1 MIRDDIPNRNVFISW
16 TGNDAKLKDQI
27 LMRLEPEVTCLVSS
41 GGSCS
46 GDFMRWSMDASKSAG
61 IFLLVLTENLQ
72 NNKESVVF
80 DEINEWRKAA
90 GDEFRD
96 RTVIVCPGRKLVQ
109 ELEDRSGDHVFTD
122 EDRISCVEFGETSI
136 SENKL
141 DELYNKVLNLIVA
154 RMRSVYL
161 VKAKEQL
168 SMDVT
173 RLLGISE
180 AGRNDDEFIAHSG
193 LYISRSVKYASGN
206 SVERYDDIT
215 DLLRRMGG
223 DILFIT
229 APGGAGKSSYIGQ
242 IFDQIDESEGGET
255 KLVFAV
261 SCAEASRY
269 LSERKSRKRAGDPP
283 VLWDFLKRHFT
294 SVCGI
299 GENFYTDENFRA
311 LLEHSEQII
320 VVFDALDEVPNASR
334 SKELADAIAEFYAYM
349 SNKLQA
355 IVTDR
360 TLNNADLFK
369 SDTQSVTIRIAT
381 LEPFDDDDIREYC
394 EKFSEHLKTR
404 YPELTEERDFECA
417 FEKIG
422 DLDDD
427 IKRNPL
433 MLEQVL
439 LLFAF
444 TGEIRS
450 RVVEILGELVDVMFK
465 RETRKAIFGV
475 DDRVPENLLNIL
487 SAFAYERHLYITG
500 GKRMSQAK
508 AVKILEK
515 LLGEEVVDINTAA
528 PGEIIKSLLGRIAKG
543 FVSLFGKSGARH
555 PEETIGLSADV
566 VSGNDLARYLNYR
579 AFYDI
584 KHDRFCHARYG
595 EYFVARYYCNA
606 VFDEMGVL
614 ADKKKLKE
622 LMSHCG
628 DEYWKDIINFF
639 VQMSAVKEIAVP
651 EKVTKL
657 TDALFAGCPRL
668 ERVSLGEHI
677 GKIPH
682 RAFLGCDSLRSV
694 KGGAGVEDVSSEAFK
709 GCAKLET
716 VDLFKTAKWIGDRA
730 FAGCTSLKK
739 LVLPH
744 TRRVGHSAF
753 RGCSGITSASFSQFL
768 NSIGGYAFCG
778 CTALV
783 DLALQGSL
791 TGINEYTFEDC
802 KALRELHIPDNVT
815 SIGDYA
821 FSGCAAEI
829 IWGDM
834 PTITEI
840 GRYAFAGYAGTS
852 ITIPGSVT
860 SIEDQAFA
868 GCESLESLIVAEGN
882 PIYHSAGNCVIETAT
897 KTLIVGCNSSVIPD
911 DGSVTRIGEQA
922 FAECSFLT
930 AITIPDSVKSIGEKA
945 FLDCYRL
952 VEVCN
957 KSALH
962 IFAGQASNGH
972 VGHFAKVVFKET
984 GESRL
989 SATED
994 DFCFFWDGETG
1005 YLVAYYGDESELVLP
1020 EGFTAYDGTQVS
1032 EYRINQYAFCGCDG
1046 LTKVTI
1052 PGSAKVIEKCAFRN
1066 CTSLTSVTIPNGV
1079 TSIGGYAF
1087 EGCTSLTS
1095 VTIGNSVTSIGSYA
1109 FRDCTSLTS
1118 VTIPDGVTSIGSYA
1132 FKGCDN
1138 LQYNEYDNALYLGN
1152 DENQYV
1158 VLIKA
1163 KDKSIASVNIYDATK
1178 IIYQSAFA
1186 WCTSL
1191 TSVTI
1196 PDSVTSIGYYAFR
1209 GCAYLESMIVSQGNK
1224 VYHSAGNC
1232 IIKTASKTLIAGCCK
1247 SIIPNDGSVADIG
1260 KGAFADCS
1268 SLTGIVIP
1276 AGVINIGSVAFIG
1289 CTALKSLIISD
1300 TVTKIGDFAL
1310 ARCISLE
1317 SLSIP
1322 NSVVDIGLYAFLRCD
1337 NLSLDEFDN
1346 ALYIGNDA
1354 NPFLVCI
1361 KAKSKSI
1368 TSVDISASTRFI
1380 CSGAFD
1386 KCTSLIEATISEGV
1400 SQMGCGVFSGCTSLA
1415 SVVYKGTMAQW
1426 DAIKKW
1432 FDVRANDAVCPLT
1445 EVKCSDGKRSIFG
1458 FGGL

>member
-1 MIRDDIPNRNVFISW
+1 MLRDDIPNRNVFISW
-16 TGNDAKLKDQI
+16 TGNDAELKDQI

-500 GKRMSQAK
+500 GKKMSQAK

-515 LLGEEVVDINTAA
+515 LLGKEVVDINTAA
-528 PGEIIKSLLGRIAKG
+528 PGEIIKSLWGRIAKG

-566 VSGNDLARYLNYR
+566 VSGFDLAGYLNYR

-606 VFDEMGVL
+606 VFDEKGVL

-657 TDALFAGCPRL
+657 TDALFASCPRL
-668 ERVSLGEHI
+668 ESVSLGEHI

-753 RGCSGITSASFSQFL
+753 WGCSGITSASFSQFL
-768 NSIGGYAFCG
+768 NSIGGYAFRG

-791 TGINEYTFEDC
+791 TGINEHTFEDC

-852 ITIPGSVT
+852 ITIP
-860 SIEDQAFA
+860 
-868 GCESLESLIVAEGN
+868 
-882 PIYHSAGNCVIETAT
+882 
-897 KTLIVGCNSSVIPD
+897 SSVKI
-911 DGSVTRIGEQA
+911 
-922 FAECSFLT
+922 F
-930 AITIPDSVKSIGEKA
+930 GEKA

-1020 EGFTAYDGTQVS
+1020 DGFTAYDGTQVS

-1052 PGSAKVIEKCAFRN
+1052 PGSAKVIEKCAFAN
-1066 CTSLTSVTIPNGV
+1066 CDALSSVVI
-1079 TSIGGYAF
+1079 S
-1087 EGCTSLTS
+1087 
-1095 VTIGNSVTSIGSYA
+1095 
-1109 FRDCTSLTS
+1109 
-1118 VTIPDGVTSIGSYA
+1118 DGVTSIEEKA
-1132 FKGCDN
+1132 FQDCTSLDSVGIPDSVAAIDEKAFAGCDN
-1138 LQYNEYDNALYLGN
+1138 LQYNEYGNALYLGN
-1152 DENQYV
+1152 DENPYV
-1158 VLIKA
+1158 VLIEA
-1163 KDKSIASVNIYDATK
+1163 KNKSIASVNIYDATK

-1196 PDSVTSIGYYAFR
+1196 PDSVTSIGDYAFR
-1209 GCAYLESMIVSQGNK
+1209 GCASLESMIVSQGNK

-1260 KGAFADCS
+1260 EGAFADCS
-1268 SLTGIVIP
+1268 SLTSIVIP
-1276 AGVINIGSVAFIG
+1276 AGVINIGSMAFIG

-1300 TVTKIGDFAL
+1300 TVTKIGDLAL
-1310 ARCISLE
+1310 VGCISLE

-1322 NSVVDIGLYAFLRCD
+1322 NSVVDIGLYAFSRCD
-1337 NLSLDEFDN
+1337 NLSLNEFDN

-1354 NPFLVCI
+1354 NPFLVCM

-1368 TSVDISASTRFI
+1368 TSVDISTSTRFI
-1380 CSGAFD
+1380 CGGAFD
-1386 KCTSLIEATISEGV
+1386 KCTSLIEATIPEGV
-1400 SQMGCGVFSGCTSLA
+1400 SQMGGGVFSGCTSLA

-1432 FDVRANDAVCPLT
+1432 FGGRVNDAVCPLT

>member
-41 GGSCS
+41 GGNCS

-80 DEINEWRKAA
+80 DEIKEWRKAA

-122 EDRISCVEFGETSI
+122 EDRISCVEFGEAPI
-136 SENKL
+136 NDAKL
-141 DELYNKVLNLIVA
+141 DEVYNKVLNLIIA

-161 VKAKEQL
+161 AKAKQQL

-180 AGRNDDEFIAHSG
+180 VGRNDDEFIAHSG

-206 SVERYDDIT
+206 TVERYDDIT
-215 DLLRRMGG
+215 ELLEKSARAA
-223 DILFIT
+223 DKNILFIT

-242 IFDQIDESEGGET
+242 IFDQIGESDGGET

-261 SCAEASRY
+261 SCAEASRF
-269 LSERKSRKRAGDPP
+269 LSERKSRKRAGDIP

-349 SNKLQA
+349 SNKLRV

-394 EKFSEHLKTR
+394 EKFSEHLRTR

-444 TGEIRS
+444 TGEIKS

-515 LLGEEVVDINTAA
+515 LLGKEVVDINTAA
-528 PGEIIKSLLGRIAKG
+528 PGEIIKSLLGRIANG

-566 VSGNDLARYLNYR
+566 VSGNDLAGYLNYR
-579 AFYDI
+579 AFYDV

-606 VFDEMGVL
+606 VFDEKGVL

-657 TDALFAGCPRL
+657 TDALFAGCPKL
-668 ERVSLGEHI
+668 ESVSLGEHI
-677 GKIPH
+677 VKIPH
-682 RAFLGCDSLRSV
+682 RAFSGCDSLRSV
-694 KGGAGVEDVSSEAFK
+694 KGGAGVVDVSSEAFK

-716 VDLFKTAKWIGDRA
+716 VDLLKTAKWIGDRA

-739 LVLPH
+739 LALPH
-744 TRRVGHSAF
+744 TRRVGHGAF

-768 NSIGGYAFCG
+768 NSIGGYAFRG
-778 CTALV
+778 CTALA
-783 DLALQGSL
+783 DLDLQGSRL
-791 TGINEYTFEDC
+791 TKINEHAFEDC
-802 KALRELHIPDNVT
+802 KALRELHIPNGVT
-815 SIGDYA
+815 SIGD
-821 FSGCAAEI
+821 S
-829 IWGDM
+829 
-834 PTITEI
+834 
-840 GRYAFAGYAGTS
+840 AFAG
-852 ITIPGSVT
+852 
-860 SIEDQAFA
+860 
-868 GCESLESLIVAEGN
+868 
-882 PIYHSAGNCVIETAT
+882 
-897 KTLIVGCNSSVIPD
+897 
-911 DGSVTRIGEQA
+911 
-922 FAECSFLT
+922 CSFLT
-930 AITIPDSVKSIGEKA
+930 AITIPDSVESIGEKA

-962 IFAGQASNGH
+962 IFAGQAGNGH

-984 GESRL
+984 GKSRL
-989 SATED
+989 SYTD
-994 DFCFFWDGETG
+994 DGFCFFWDGETG
-1005 YLVAYYGDESELVLP
+1005 CLVAYYGDESELVLP
-1020 EGFTAYDGTQVS
+1020 EGITAYDGTQLS
-1032 EYRINQYAFCGCDG
+1032 EYRINKYAFCGCNR

-1052 PGSAKVIEKCAFRN
+1052 PGSAKVIEKCAFAN
-1066 CTSLTSVTIPNGV
+1066 CDALSSVVI
-1079 TSIGGYAF
+1079 S
-1087 EGCTSLTS
+1087 
-1095 VTIGNSVTSIGSYA
+1095 
-1109 FRDCTSLTS
+1109 
-1118 VTIPDGVTSIGSYA
+1118 DGVTSIEEKA
-1132 FKGCDN
+1132 FEDCTSLDSVAIPDSVAAIDEKAFDGCDN
-1138 LQYNEYDNALYLGN
+1138 LLYTGFGNALYLGSESN
-1152 DENQYV
+1152 PYV
-1158 VLIKA
+1158 VLVSA
-1163 KDKSIASVNIYDATK
+1163 KDQKISSADIHSSTK
-1178 IIYQSAFA
+1178 LIMQSAFDGCA
-1186 WCTSL
+1186 SL
-1191 TSVTI
+1191 VTVTI
-1196 PDSVTSIGYYAFR
+1196 SDGVINLGRDAFR
-1209 GCAYLESMIVSQGNK
+1209 GCASLESMIVSKGNK

-1268 SLTGIVIP
+1268 SLTSIVIP
-1276 AGVINIGSVAFIG
+1276 AGVINIGSMAFIG

-1310 ARCISLE
+1310 AGCISLE

-1322 NSVVDIGLYAFLRCD
+1322 NSVVDIGLYAFSRCD
-1337 NLSLDEFDN
+1337 NLSLNEFDN

-1354 NPFLVCI
+1354 NPFLVCM

-1368 TSVDISASTRFI
+1368 TSVDISASARFI
-1380 CSGAFD
+1380 CGGAFD
-1386 KCTSLIEATISEGV
+1386 KCTSLIEATIPESI
-1400 SQMGCGVFSGCTSLA
+1400 SQMGGGVFSGCTSLA
-1415 SVVYKGTMAQW
+1415 SVVYKGTIAQW

-1432 FDVRANDAVCPLT
+1432 FGGRQGDAVCPLT

>member
-80 DEINEWRKAA
+80 DEIKEWRKAA

-96 RTVIVCPGRKLVQ
+96 RTVIVCPDRKLVQ

-122 EDRISCVEFGETSI
+122 EDRISCVEFGEATI
-136 SENKL
+136 SEDKLDEDKL

-161 VKAKEQL
+161 VKAKERL

-180 AGRNDDEFIAHSG
+180 VGRNDDEFIAHSG

-206 SVERYDDIT
+206 SVERYDDIA

-269 LSERKSRKRAGDPP
+269 LSERKSRRRAEDPP

-311 LLEHSEQII
+311 LLGHSEQII

-394 EKFSEHLKTR
+394 EKFSDHLKTR

-515 LLGEEVVDINTAA
+515 LLGKEVVDINTAA

-566 VSGNDLARYLNYR
+566 VSGNDLAGYLNYR

-606 VFDEMGVL
+606 VFDEKGVL

-639 VQMSAVKEIAVP
+639 VQMSAVKEITVP

-657 TDALFAGCPRL
+657 TDALFAGCPKL
-668 ERVSLGEHI
+668 ESVSLGEHI

-682 RAFLGCDSLRSV
+682 RAFSGCDSLRSV

-739 LVLPH
+739 LALPH
-744 TRRVGHSAF
+744 TRRVGHGAF

-783 DLALQGSL
+783 DLALQGNL
-791 TGINEYTFEDC
+791 TGINEHTFEDC

-852 ITIPGSVT
+852 ITIP
-860 SIEDQAFA
+860 
-868 GCESLESLIVAEGN
+868 
-882 PIYHSAGNCVIETAT
+882 
-897 KTLIVGCNSSVIPD
+897 SSVKI
-911 DGSVTRIGEQA
+911 
-922 FAECSFLT
+922 F
-930 AITIPDSVKSIGEKA
+930 GEKA

-1052 PGSAKVIEKCAFRN
+1052 PGSAKVIEKCAFAN
-1066 CTSLTSVTIPNGV
+1066 CDALSSVVI
-1079 TSIGGYAF
+1079 S
-1087 EGCTSLTS
+1087 
-1095 VTIGNSVTSIGSYA
+1095 
-1109 FRDCTSLTS
+1109 
-1118 VTIPDGVTSIGSYA
+1118 DGVTSIEEKA
-1132 FKGCDN
+1132 FQDCTSLDSVATPDSVAAIDEKAFAGCDN
-1138 LQYNEYDNALYLGN
+1138 LQYNEYGNALYLGN
-1152 DENQYV
+1152 DENPYV
-1158 VLIKA
+1158 VLIEA
-1163 KDKSIASVNIYDATK
+1163 KNKSIASVNIYDATK

-1196 PDSVTSIGYYAFR
+1196 PDSVTSIGDYAFR
-1209 GCAYLESMIVSQGNK
+1209 GCASLESMIVSQGNK

-1276 AGVINIGSVAFIG
+1276 VGVINIGSVAFIG

-1322 NSVVDIGLYAFLRCD
+1322 NSVVDIGLYAFSRCD
-1337 NLSLDEFDN
+1337 NLSLNEFDN

-1354 NPFLVCI
+1354 NPFLVCM

-1368 TSVDISASTRFI
+1368 TSVDISTSTRFI
-1380 CSGAFD
+1380 CGGAFD
-1386 KCTSLIEATISEGV
+1386 KCTSLIEATIPEGV
-1400 SQMGCGVFSGCTSLA
+1400 SQMGGGVFSGCTSLV

-1432 FDVRANDAVCPLT
+1432 FGGRANDAVCPLT

>member
-1 MIRDDIPNRNVFISW
+1 M
-16 TGNDAKLKDQI
+16 
-27 LMRLEPEVTCLVSS
+27 
-41 GGSCS
+41 
-46 GDFMRWSMDASKSAG
+46 
-61 IFLLVLTENLQ
+61 TENLQ

-80 DEINEWRKAA
+80 DEIKEWRKAA

-96 RTVIVCPGRKLVQ
+96 RTVIVCPDRKLVQ

-136 SENKL
+136 IENKL

-161 VKAKEQL
+161 VKAKERL

-180 AGRNDDEFIAHSG
+180 VGRNDDEFIAHSG

-269 LSERKSRKRAGDPP
+269 LSERKSRRRAEDPP

-394 EKFSEHLKTR
+394 EKFSDHLKTR
-404 YPELTEERDFECA
+404 YPELTGERDFECA

-515 LLGEEVVDINTAA
+515 LLGKEVVDINTAA

-555 PEETIGLSADV
+555 PEETIGLSADA
-566 VSGNDLARYLNYR
+566 VSGNDLAGYLNYR

-606 VFDEMGVL
+606 VFDEKGVI

-657 TDALFAGCPRL
+657 TDALFAGCPKL
-668 ERVSLGEHI
+668 ESVSLGEHI

-682 RAFLGCDSLRSV
+682 RAFSGCDSLRSI

-739 LVLPH
+739 LSLPH
-744 TRRVGHSAF
+744 TRRVGHGAF

-783 DLALQGSL
+783 DLAFPDSL
-791 TGINEYTFEDC
+791 TKINEHTFEDC
-802 KALRELHIPDNVT
+802 KALRDLHIQNNVT
-815 SIGDYA
+815 
-821 FSGCAAEI
+821 C
-829 IWGDM
+829 
-834 PTITEI
+834 
-840 GRYAFAGYAGTS
+840 
-852 ITIPGSVT
+852 
-860 SIEDQAFA
+860 
-868 GCESLESLIVAEGN
+868 
-882 PIYHSAGNCVIETAT
+882 
-897 KTLIVGCNSSVIPD
+897 
-911 DGSVTRIGEQA
+911 IGEQA
-922 FAECSFLT
+922 FAGCSFLT
-930 AITIPDSVKSIGEKA
+930 AITIPDSVTSIEEKA
-945 FLDCYRL
+945 FFGCYRL

-989 SATED
+989 SDTED
-994 DFCFFWDGETG
+994 DFCFLWDGETG

-1020 EGFTAYDGTQVS
+1020 EGFMAYDGTQVS
-1032 EYRINQYAFCGCDG
+1032 EYRINQCAFCGCNR
-1046 LTKVTI
+1046 LEKVTI
-1052 PGSAKVIEKCAFRN
+1052 PGSVTKIGGSAFR
-1066 CTSLTSVTIPNGV
+1066 G
-1079 TSIGGYAF
+1079 
-1087 EGCTSLTS
+1087 
-1095 VTIGNSVTSIGSYA
+1095 
-1109 FRDCTSLTS
+1109 
-1118 VTIPDGVTSIGSYA
+1118 
-1132 FKGCDN
+1132 
-1138 LQYNEYDNALYLGN
+1138 
-1152 DENQYV
+1152 
-1158 VLIKA
+1158 
-1163 KDKSIASVNIYDATK
+1163 
-1178 IIYQSAFA
+1178 
-1186 WCTSL
+1186 CTSL

-1196 PDSVTSIGYYAFR
+1196 PDSMTNIGHAAFCRCASLTSVTIPDSVTNIGHAAFCRCASLKVITIGDGVKNIGDSAFQGCTSLTSVTIPNNVKRIEGAAFSGCDSLVSVSIGNSVTGIGSYAFYGCSSLASVTIPDSVTSVGTSAFSGCDSLVSVSIGNSVTGIGSYAFY
-1209 GCAYLESMIVSQGNK
+1209 GCSLLASVAIGNSLASIDDQAFDGCESLESLTVAEGNP

-1232 IIKTASKTLIAGCCK
+1232 VIETGTKTLVVGCK
-1247 SIIPNDGSVADIG
+1247 GSVIPADGSV
-1260 KGAFADCS
+1260 
-1268 SLTGIVIP
+1268 T
-1276 AGVINIGSVAFIG
+1276 NIGSCAFIG
-1289 CTALKSLIISD
+1289 CRAPTFITIPDSVASIGDYAFCRCESLVSVTVMNIKTAIETHVFEGCKSLEKLIFAGSREDLPD
-1300 TVTKIGDFAL
+1300 TQEG
-1310 ARCISLE
+1310 ISL
-1317 SLSIP
+1317 
-1322 NSVVDIGLYAFLRCD
+1322 R
-1337 NLSLDEFDN
+1337 
-1346 ALYIGNDA
+1346 
-1354 NPFLVCI
+1354 
-1361 KAKSKSI
+1361 
-1368 TSVDISASTRFI
+1368 
-1380 CSGAFD
+1380 
-1386 KCTSLIEATISEGV
+1386 GV
-1400 SQMGCGVFSGCTSLA
+1400 SP
-1415 SVVYKGTMAQW
+1415 K
-1426 DAIKKW
+1426 
-1432 FDVRANDAVCPLT
+1432 FDIIFL
-1445 EVKCSDGKRSIFG
+1445 DGKAP
-1458 FGGL
+1458 L

>member
-80 DEINEWRKAA
+80 DEIKEWRKAA

-96 RTVIVCPGRKLVQ
+96 RTVIVCPDRKLVQ

-141 DELYNKVLNLIVA
+141 DELLDELYNKVLNLIVA

-161 VKAKEQL
+161 VKAKGQL

-180 AGRNDDEFIAHSG
+180 VGRNDDEFIAHSG

-500 GKRMSQAK
+500 GKKMSQAK

-515 LLGEEVVDINTAA
+515 LLGKEVVDINTAA

-566 VSGNDLARYLNYR
+566 VSGNDLAGYLNYR

-595 EYFVARYYCNA
+595 EYFVARYYCNT
-606 VFDEMGVL
+606 VFDEKGVL

-791 TGINEYTFEDC
+791 TGINEHTFEDC

-840 GRYAFAGYAGTS
+840 GRYAFSGYVGTS

-922 FAECSFLT
+922 FAECGFLT
-930 AITIPDSVKSIGEKA
+930 AITIPDSVKSIGKKA

-972 VGHFAKVVFKET
+972 VGHFAKVVLKEA
-984 GESRL
+984 GKSWL
-989 SATED
+989 SDTED

-1032 EYRINQYAFCGCDG
+1032 EYRINQYAFCGCNR

-1052 PGSAKVIEKCAFRN
+1052 PGSAKVIEKCAFAN
-1066 CTSLTSVTIPNGV
+1066 CDALSSVVISDGV
-1079 TSIGGYAF
+1079 TSIEEKAF
-1087 EGCTSLTS
+1087 QDCTSLDSVAIPDSVAAIDEKAFAGCDDLLHTEFGNAIYLGNDSNPYVVLVSAIDKNAAIHSSTKLIMQSAFNGCTSL
-1095 VTIGNSVTSIGSYA
+1095 VT
-1109 FRDCTSLTS
+1109 
-1118 VTIPDGVTSIGSYA
+1118 VTIPDGVINIGR
-1132 FKGCDN
+1132 D
-1138 LQYNEYDNALYLGN
+1138 
-1152 DENQYV
+1152 
-1158 VLIKA
+1158 
-1163 KDKSIASVNIYDATK
+1163 
-1178 IIYQSAFA
+1178 
-1186 WCTSL
+1186 
-1191 TSVTI
+1191 
-1196 PDSVTSIGYYAFR
+1196 AFR
-1209 GCAYLESMIVSQGNK
+1209 GCASLESMIVSKGNK

-1260 KGAFADCS
+1260 EGAFADCS
-1268 SLTGIVIP
+1268 SLTSIVIP
-1276 AGVINIGSVAFIG
+1276 AGVINIGSMAFIG

-1310 ARCISLE
+1310 AGCISLE

-1322 NSVVDIGLYAFLRCD
+1322 NSVVDIGLYAFALCD
-1337 NLSLDEFDN
+1337 NLSLNEFDN

-1354 NPFLVCI
+1354 NPFLVCM

-1368 TSVDISASTRFI
+1368 TSVDISTSTRFI
-1380 CSGAFD
+1380 CGGAFD
-1386 KCTSLIEATISEGV
+1386 ECTSLIEATIPEGV
-1400 SQMGCGVFSGCTSLA
+1400 SQMGGRVFSGCTSLA

-1432 FDVRANDAVCPLT
+1432 FGGRANDAVCPLT

>member
-80 DEINEWRKAA
+80 DEIKEWRKAA

-96 RTVIVCPGRKLVQ
+96 RTVIVCPDRKLVQ

-122 EDRISCVEFGETSI
+122 EDRISCVEFGEATI
-136 SENKL
+136 SEDKLDEDKL

-161 VKAKEQL
+161 VKAKERL

-180 AGRNDDEFIAHSG
+180 VGRNDDEFIAHSG

-269 LSERKSRKRAGDPP
+269 LSERKSRRRAEDPP

-394 EKFSEHLKTR
+394 EKFSDHLKTR
-404 YPELTEERDFECA
+404 YPELTGERDFECA

-508 AVKILEK
+508 VVKILEK
-515 LLGEEVVDINTAA
+515 LLGKEVVDINTAA

-566 VSGNDLARYLNYR
+566 VSGNDLAGYLNYR

-606 VFDEMGVL
+606 VFDEKGVL

-639 VQMSAVKEIAVP
+639 VQMSAVKEITVP

-657 TDALFAGCPRL
+657 TDALFAGCPKL
-668 ERVSLGEHI
+668 ESVSLGEHI

-682 RAFLGCDSLRSV
+682 RAFSGCDSLRSV

-739 LVLPH
+739 LSLPH
-744 TRRVGHSAF
+744 TRRVGHGAF

-768 NSIGGYAFCG
+768 NSIGGYAFLG

-783 DLALQGSL
+783 DLDLQGSRL
-791 TGINEYTFEDC
+791 TKINEHTFEDC
-802 KALRELHIPDNVT
+802 KALRELHIPNNVT
-815 SIGDYA
+815 SIESYAFADCASLTSVTIPDSVANIEERA
-821 FSGCAAEI
+821 FSGGWPSLTSIVIGNGVTSIWESAFRNCRLLTSITIGNHVTSIGNYAFRGCRSLTSIAIPDSVTSIGSHAFAGCKAEI
-829 IWGDM
+829 IWGNT
-834 PTITEI
+834 PAVSEI
-840 GRYAFAGYAGTS
+840 GDMVFHGYAGTS
-852 ITIPGSVT
+852 ITIPNSVKSIGHHAFANCNSLTSVT
-860 SIEDQAFA
+860 ISNSVERIRWGAFNMCTALSSIAIPDSVKSIEESAFSE
-868 GCESLESLIVAEGN
+868 CTSLMSLIVAPGN
-882 PIYHSAGNCVIETAT
+882 TKYHSAGNCVIETAT
-897 KTLIVGCNSSVIPD
+897 KTLVSGCNNSVIPD
-911 DGSVTRIGEQA
+911 DGSVKYLASDA
-922 FAECSFLT
+922 FWGCSFTSIAIPNSVTGIGYDVFRGCRSLT
-930 AITIPDSVKSIGEKA
+930 SIIIPDKVENIGMGA
-945 FLDCYRL
+945 FSDCNSL
-952 VEVCN
+952 
-957 KSALH
+957 
-962 IFAGQASNGH
+962 
-972 VGHFAKVVFKET
+972 
-984 GESRL
+984 
-989 SATED
+989 
-994 DFCFFWDGETG
+994 
-1005 YLVAYYGDESELVLP
+1005 
-1020 EGFTAYDGTQVS
+1020 
-1032 EYRINQYAFCGCDG
+1032 
-1046 LTKVTI
+1046 
-1052 PGSAKVIEKCAFRN
+1052 
-1066 CTSLTSVTIPNGV
+1066 TSLTVAP
-1079 TSIGGYAF
+1079 
-1087 EGCTSLTS
+1087 
-1095 VTIGNSVTSIGSYA
+1095 GN
-1109 FRDCTSLTS
+1109 
-1118 VTIPDGVTSIGSYA
+1118 
-1132 FKGCDN
+1132 
-1138 LQYNEYDNALYLGN
+1138 
-1152 DENQYV
+1152 
-1158 VLIKA
+1158 
-1163 KDKSIASVNIYDATK
+1163 TK
-1178 IIYQSAFA
+1178 
-1186 WCTSL
+1186 
-1191 TSVTI
+1191 
-1196 PDSVTSIGYYAFR
+1196 
-1209 GCAYLESMIVSQGNK
+1209 
-1224 VYHSAGNC
+1224 YHSAGNC
-1232 IIKTASKTLIAGCCK
+1232 IIETATQRD
-1247 SIIPNDGSVADIG
+1247 PE
-1260 KGAFADCS
+1260 
-1268 SLTGIVIP
+1268 
-1276 AGVINIGSVAFIG
+1276 
-1289 CTALKSLIISD
+1289 
-1300 TVTKIGDFAL
+1300 
-1310 ARCISLE
+1310 R
-1317 SLSIP
+1317 
-1322 NSVVDIGLYAFLRCD
+1322 R
-1337 NLSLDEFDN
+1337 
-1346 ALYIGNDA
+1346 
-1354 NPFLVCI
+1354 
-1361 KAKSKSI
+1361 
-1368 TSVDISASTRFI
+1368 
-1380 CSGAFD
+1380 
-1386 KCTSLIEATISEGV
+1386 
-1400 SQMGCGVFSGCTSLA
+1400 
-1415 SVVYKGTMAQW
+1415 
-1426 DAIKKW
+1426 
-1432 FDVRANDAVCPLT
+1432 
-1445 EVKCSDGKRSIFG
+1445 
-1458 FGGL
+1458 